1 MPKHVLFF
9 FCHQYNANFRPL
21 IMHRF
26 WLLLKSMT
34 WIGVR
39 MRKPMKN
46 FRISAQGVLQVPK
59 TTKIGTFEG
68 VCDRDRLTAQMAQFR
83 AIEITSGTSLHPKDV
98 PFEHEFWWGTY
109 GLGAISPRKKTNFGD
124 RWRRLRCVRRYITIQ
139 RHLQEDSTLSSSL
152 YCSESPDTL
161 QHI

>member
-1 MPKHVLFF
+1 
-9 FCHQYNANFRPL
+9 
-21 IMHRF
+21 
-26 WLLLKSMT
+26 
-34 WIGVR
+34 

-98 PFEHEFWWGTY
+98 PFEHEF
-109 GLGAISPRKKTNFGD
+109 
-124 RWRRLRCVRRYITIQ
+124 
-139 RHLQEDSTLSSSL
+139 
-152 YCSESPDTL
+152 
-161 QHI
+161 